1 MNITAIKVN
10 VVPKSNIGTIE
21 FNGRIM
27 VWQNL
32 IEQYCYLPG
41 F

>member
-1 MNITAIKVN
+1 MNIKATEVN
-10 VVPKSNIGTIE
+10 VVPKINIGTIK